1 MAEPA
6 RVLAIDW
13 LAACRKAATGLRA
26 MLADTPFGARRVA
39 ETGRTGEGGDRTL
52 IIDAAAEQ
60 LIFDELELLYE
71 AGARFTVVSEERGT
85 VDYGD
90 DGLLV
95 VVDPIDGSL
104 NAKRGMGHHALSIA
118 VADGPTM
125 ADVFFGYVFDFGPG
139 EEWYAT
145 RGGGAYL
152 DDVLIT
158 DAPAERQT
166 ADGRLELVAVESAD
180 PRYLAQSSDAL
191 VEHVHRIRAMGSIAI
206 ALCQVALTRV
216 DGMATLWRSRAVDA
230 AAAQLIVREAGGLVA
245 FPAFEDPLGAPLD
258 LLPHS
263 PVVAGRTPQTLA
275 RLATLSTF
283 QQPR

>member
-13 LAACRKAATGLRA
+13 LAACREATTGLRA
-26 MLADTPFGARRVA
+26 MFAAAPSQAERVA
-39 ETGRTGEGGDRTL
+39 ETGLTGEGGDRTL
-52 IIDAAAEQ
+52 VIDAAAEQ
-60 LIFDELELLYE
+60 LVFDALERLYDG
-71 AGARFTVVSEERGT
+71 GARFTVISEERGT

-90 DGLLV
+90 DGVLV

-104 NAKRGMGHHALSIA
+104 NAKRGMGHHALSVA

-125 ADVFFGYVFDFGPG
+125 ADVFFGYVYDFGPG
-139 EEWYAT
+139 EEWRAT
-145 RGGGAYL
+145 RGGGAFL
-152 DDVLIT
+152 NDVAIA
-158 DAPAERQT
+158 DAPPERRT
-166 ADGRLELVAVESAD
+166 ADGRLELVAVESAH

-191 VEHVHRIRAMGSIAI
+191 VEHVHRVRAMGSIAI
-206 ALCQVALTRV
+206 ALCQVAPTRV

-245 FPAFEDPLGAPLD
+245 FPAFGDPLGAPLD
-258 LLPHS
+258 LVPHS
-263 PVVAGRTPQTLA
+263 PVVAARTPDALR

-283 QQPR
+283 QTV